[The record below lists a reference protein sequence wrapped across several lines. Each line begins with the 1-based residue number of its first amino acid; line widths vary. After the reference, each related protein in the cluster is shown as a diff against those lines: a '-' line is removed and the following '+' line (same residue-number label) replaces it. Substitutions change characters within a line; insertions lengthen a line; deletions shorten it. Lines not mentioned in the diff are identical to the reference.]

1 MFGNG
6 EIPVLFTAG
15 VEFEKS
21 SQIFPDKAPRCDNVL
36 WKWVSEPK
44 CLQYRYTVR
53 RCSHSSF
60 RPQPCCYR
68 CHGRLHR

>member
-1 MFGNG
+1 MLPGDRLESGGDRPMFGNG

-36 WKWVSEPK
+36 WKWVSYPVTK
-44 CLQYRYTVR
+44 VPTQ
-53 RCSHSSF
+53 
-60 RPQPCCYR
+60 
-68 CHGRLHR
+68 

>member
-36 WKWVSEPK
+36 WKWVSYPVPVTK
-44 CLQYRYTVR
+44 VPTV
-53 RCSHSSF
+53 
-60 RPQPCCYR
+60 PGTQ
-68 CHGRLHR
+68 

>member
-21 SQIFPDKAPRCDNVL
+21 SQIFPDKAL
-36 WKWVSEPK
+36 VSDTE
-44 CLQYRYTVR
+44 CL
-53 RCSHSSF
+53 
-60 RPQPCCYR
+60 
-68 CHGRLHR
+68 